1 MDRTGPEQRLASDWV
16 AGFERRDV
24 ELLMSVFAEGATFW
38 DPRFPPFAGL
48 AHIRAYYTK
57 MLEKTHHWKVVCSA
71 PYVLDES
78 AFALHTRSTFATT
91 SNGTV
96 IDFPLVAFFR
106 HRDGLIT
113 AYEEYWDT
121 AYLMRQMG
129 MPATTSVSVAPPT

>member
-1 MDRTGPEQRLASDWV
+1 MQTPRPEQRLATDWV

-48 AHIRAYYTK
+48 ARIRAYYTE
-57 MLEKTHHWKVVCSA
+57 MMEKTRHWKVVCSA
-71 PYVLDES
+71 PYLLDSS
-78 AFALHTRSTFATT
+78 AFALHTRSTFEMT

-106 HRDGLIT
+106 HHAGLIT

-121 AYLMRQMG
+121 AYLMRQMAIG
-129 MPATTSVSVAPPT
+129 ASQPESPPPV